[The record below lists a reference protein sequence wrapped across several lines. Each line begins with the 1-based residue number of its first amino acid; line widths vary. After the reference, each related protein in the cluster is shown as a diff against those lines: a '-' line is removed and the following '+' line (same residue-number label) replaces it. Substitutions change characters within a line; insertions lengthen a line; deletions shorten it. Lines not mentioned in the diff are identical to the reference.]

1 MPFPPLP
8 PTIPS
13 LHLYPGKGTPALRFY
28 RFIWMMN
35 SFLSRT
41 SYWVLA
47 LFLALAGS
55 ATAQNG
61 TTAATVSQQGV
72 TPGGAAGAAPAT
84 GGGDAAAIQAGDA
97 LFKANCTQCH
107 AVNEKVVGPAL
118 AGITK
123 RRQIPWLIKWVK
135 NPAKVIA
142 SGDEYAVKLFN
153 DYGKQ
158 QMPSFALSD
167 KEITSIMA
175 WVTSQEGAGPAAA
188 TGGVTAG
195 NKDATDGKD
204 SAADAGGAG
213 AGKYADVLLIV
224 LVVVLIVLVVTL
236 VIIAN
241 LMKDVLRG
249 RKDLDGRDVEI
260 LEQRFDWASLYKST
274 ALRGIVG
281 AVVAL
286 ALLYA
291 GVQSVMAVGLTQ
303 GYQPTQPIAFSHK
316 LHAGENNINCAYC
329 HTSVYKGK
337 SANIPS
343 ANICMNCHSQIKT
356 ESPEIKKIYR
366 AIERKQPVQW
376 VRIHNLPDLSY
387 FNHSQHTQVGGIQ
400 CQTCHGP
407 IQNMEVVYQYS
418 ALTMGWC
425 INCHRETPLNT
436 KGNAYY
442 DNLVKLHDKSNN
454 AVPFT
459 VSSNGG
465 TECSKCHY

>member
-1 MPFPPLP
+1 
-8 PTIPS
+8 
-13 LHLYPGKGTPALRFY
+13 
-28 RFIWMMN
+28 MN

-41 SYWVLA
+41 KYWVLA
-47 LFLALAGS
+47 LFLTLAG
-55 ATAQNG
+55 TADAQDG
-61 TTAATVSQQGV
+61 SKTATVSQQGV
-72 TPGGAAGAAPAT
+72 TPGGTAAATPAT
-84 GGGDAAAIQAGDA
+84 ADGGGGSAEVQAGDA

-107 AVNEKVVGPAL
+107 AINEKVVGPAL
-118 AGITK
+118 KDITK
-123 RRQIPWLIKWVK
+123 RRSISWLIPWVK

-158 QMPSFALSD
+158 QMPSFGLSD

-175 WVTSQEGAGPAAA
+175 YVTAESTKPATATVGGP
-188 TGGVTAG
+188 TAG
-195 NKDATDGKD
+195 NDQKTDGQQE
-204 SAADAGGAG
+204 AG
-213 AGKYADVLLIV
+213 AGKYVDVLLIV

-236 VIIAN
+236 AIIAN

-249 RKDLDGRDVEI
+249 RKDLDGRDVEVMN
-260 LEQRFDWASLYKST
+260 QRFDWAGLYRSS

-281 AVVAL
+281 VVVAL

-343 ANICMNCHSQIKT
+343 PNICMNCHSQIKT

-366 AIERKQPVQW
+366 AIERKQPIQW
-376 VRIHNLPDLSY
+376 VRVHNLPDLAY

>member
-1 MPFPPLP
+1 
-8 PTIPS
+8 
-13 LHLYPGKGTPALRFY
+13 
-28 RFIWMMN
+28 
-35 SFLSRT
+35 
-41 SYWVLA
+41 
-47 LFLALAGS
+47 
-55 ATAQNG
+55 
-61 TTAATVSQQGV
+61 
-72 TPGGAAGAAPAT
+72 
-84 GGGDAAAIQAGDA
+84 
-97 LFKANCTQCH
+97 
-107 AVNEKVVGPAL
+107 
-118 AGITK
+118 
-123 RRQIPWLIKWVK
+123 
-135 NPAKVIA
+135 
-142 SGDEYAVKLFN
+142 
-153 DYGKQ
+153 
-158 QMPSFALSD
+158 MPSFALSD
-167 KEITSIMA
+167 QEITSIMA
-175 WVTSQEGAGPAAA
+175 WVTSQEGAGTAAAA

-195 NKDATDGKD
+195 NKDAVDGKD
-204 SAADAGGAG
+204 AADGGGAG

-260 LEQRFDWASLYKST
+260 LEQRYDWANLYKST

-281 AVVAL
+281 TVVAL

-329 HTSVYKGK
+329 HTSVYKAK

-376 VRIHNLPDLSY
+376 VRIHNLPDLAY

>member
-1 MPFPPLP
+1 MAANPA
-8 PTIPS
+8 
-13 LHLYPGKGTPALRFY
+13 PGA
-28 RFIWMMN
+28 
-35 SFLSRT
+35 S
-41 SYWVLA
+41 
-47 LFLALAGS
+47 AG
-55 ATAQNG
+55 G
-61 TTAATVSQQGV
+61 
-72 TPGGAAGAAPAT
+72 
-84 GGGDAAAIQAGDA
+84 GGGDAAAIAAGDA
-97 LFKANCTQCH
+97 LFKNNCAQCH
-107 AVNEKVVGPAL
+107 AVNDKVVGPAL
-118 AGITK
+118 AGISK
-123 RRQIPWLIKWVK
+123 RRTIGWIIPWIH
-135 NPAKVIA
+135 NSSKVIA
-142 SGDEYAVKLFN
+142 SGDAYAVALYEAN
-153 DYGKQ
+153 GKQ
-158 QMPSFALSD
+158 QMPAFPQLSD
-167 KEITSIMA
+167 KEITSIIA
-175 WVTSQEGAGPAAA
+175 WVTSQEGGPATAA
-188 TGGVTAG
+188 TTGGGVTAENAG
-195 NKDATDGKD
+195 TT
-204 SAADAGGAG
+204 AGGDTASAG
-213 AGKYADVLLIV
+213 GYTDILLIV

-236 VIIAN
+236 AIIAN

-249 RKDLDGRDVEI
+249 RKDLDGRDVEV
-260 LEQRFDWASLYKST
+260 LNQRFDWGKLYRSPV
-274 ALRGIVG
+274 LRGIVG
-281 AVVAL
+281 TVVAL
-286 ALLYA
+286 VMLYE

-316 LHAGENNINCAYC
+316 IHAGENKINCAYC

-366 AIERKQPVQW
+366 AIERKQPIQW
-376 VRIHNLPDLSY
+376 VRVHNLPDLAY

-436 KGNAYY
+436 KGNGYY
-442 DNLVKLHDKSNN
+442 DALVKLHDKSNS